1 MEIKKIP
8 FTKEMKQDY
17 TVLVPNMAPIHFE
30 MLRAAFRA
38 DGINAVLLSQTGS
51 DVVETGLKYVHND
64 TCYPALLVIGQMICA
79 LQSGEYDLSHTALMI
94 SQTGGGCR
102 ASNYI
107 FLLRKALVA
116 AGFADI
122 PVISFNVSGL
132 EKQNTG
138 FKLHYMLIRRMLAAV
153 VYGDALMLLRNQV
166 LPYEVN
172 CGDAEA
178 LCRRYLD
185 EISDKFMSG
194 SGHTHRELRRTVRRM
209 CEDFAAIPVNIT
221 PKVKV
226 GIVGE
231 IYVKYS
237 ALANNNLEAFLHEQ
251 DCEVML
257 PGLMSF
263 CQYCVYNSVRDYE
276 LYGGSRAKYTAYKIA
291 LKYLC
296 YLNDFIIDAVNAQGR
311 FVAPEQFSE
320 LVEGGEEI
328 ICTGCKMGEG
338 WVLTAEITELIRNGY
353 RNIICTQ
360 PFGCLPNHINGK
372 GMSRKIRE
380 RYPEAN
386 IVPIDYD
393 PGATRVNQENRIKL
407 MIAVAREALAAGT
420 ASTGTADAKEKSED
434 RTPETVGV

>member
-1 MEIKKIP
+1 MKK
-8 FTKEMKQDY
+8 DY
-17 TVLVPNMAPIHFE
+17 TVLIPNMAPIHFE
-30 MLRAAFRA
+30 LIRGALIKE
-38 DGINAVLLSQTGS
+38 GLNAVLLSDSSQN
-51 DVVETGLKYVHND
+51 VVETGLKYVHND
-64 TCYPALLVIGQMICA
+64 TCYPALLVIGQMIAA
-79 LQSGEYDLSHTALMI
+79 LQSGKYDLSKTALMI

-107 FLLRKALVA
+107 FLLRKALAA
-116 AGFADI
+116 AGFSDI

-138 FKLHYMLIRRMLAAV
+138 FTFNYYLVRRLLASV
-153 VYGDALMLLRNQV
+153 IYGDMLMLLKNQV
-166 LPYEVN
+166 IPYEDSV
-172 CGDAEA
+172 GQADA
-178 LCRRYLD
+178 LCRRYID
-185 EISDKFMSG
+185 EICAEFQAGK
-194 SGHTHRELRRTVRRM
+194 GHTHGEMKKTLRRM
-209 CEDFAAIPVNIT
+209 CDDFGRIPMTVT

-237 ALANNNLEAFLHEQ
+237 ALANNDLENFLRSQ

-263 CQYCVYNSVRDYE
+263 CLYCVYNSIEDE
-276 LYGGSRAKYTAYKIA
+276 KLYGGSKAKAAIYKIA

-296 YLNDFIIDAVNAQGR
+296 YLNGFIINTVRAHGR
-311 FVAPEQFSE
+311 FVPPEPFE
-320 LVEGGEEI
+320 EMREGGEEI
-328 ICTGCKMGEG
+328 ISCGCKMGEG
-338 WVLTAEITELIRNGY
+338 WVLTAEITELIRSGY

-407 MIAVAREALAAGT
+407 MIAVARESLEGN
-420 ASTGTADAKEKSED
+420 SKPTGERKSPE
-434 RTPETVGV
+434 RVAETVFQ

>member
-1 MEIKKIP
+1 MKRRHRVEIKKTP
-8 FTKEMKQDY
+8 FTKEMKKDY

-30 MLRAAFRA
+30 LLCSAFRKE
-38 DGINAVLLSQTGS
+38 GLNVVLLSDDTQN
-51 DVVETGLKYVHND
+51 VIETGLKYVHND
-64 TCYPALLVIGQMICA
+64 TCYPALLVIGQMISA
-79 LQSGEYDLSHTALMI
+79 LQSGKYDLTKTALMI

-116 AGFADI
+116 AGFDGI
-122 PVISFNVSGL
+122 PIISFNVSGL

-138 FKLHYMLIRRMLAAV
+138 FTFNYLFIRRLLAAV
-153 VYGDALMLLRNQV
+153 VYGDMLMLLKNQV
-166 LPYEVN
+166 LPYEN
-172 CGDAEA
+172 NAGDAEA
-178 LCRRYLD
+178 LTDRYIKD
-185 EISDKFMSG
+185 ISDRFAAGK
-194 SGHTHRELRRTVRRM
+194 GHTHGEIKRTLADM
-209 CEDFAAIPVNIT
+209 CTDFGRIPMTVV

-237 ALANNNLEAFLHEQ
+237 ALANNGLEEFLHSQ

-263 CQYCVYNSVRDYE
+263 CQYCVYNTIEDE
-276 LYGGSRAKYTAYKIA
+276 LLYGGKAVTARVYKIV
-291 LKYLC
+291 LRYMC
-296 YLNDFIIDAVNAQGR
+296 YLNGLIIKAVRAHGR
-311 FVAPEQFSE
+311 FVPPEEFEE
-320 LVEGGEEI
+320 LRTKGEEI
-328 ICTGCKMGEG
+328 ISCGCKMGEG
-338 WVLTAEITELIRNGY
+338 WVLTAEICELIRNGY

-372 GMSRKIRE
+372 GMSRRIRE

-407 MIAVAREALAAGT
+407 MIAVAREALEKDVPTVENAP
-420 ASTGTADAKEKSED
+420 SRKENVAKA
-434 RTPETVGV
+434 